1 SRPRPLLPVARHPL
15 LAALLWELAAA
26 GVSRVFLVT
35 GHLAEQ
41 VERLAGDGSAFG
53 LEARN
58 VRQPGV
64 LGSADAVQRAA
75 RAGAAPPFLVSAAD
89 TLYGRGDI
97 GRFADAY
104 RAAGAAGAIA
114 VRREPPVGP
123 GRPGI
128 GVRTDMG

>member
-1 SRPRPLLPVARHPL
+1 VSSSLPRRGHP
-15 LAALLWELAAA
+15 
-26 GVSRVFLVT
+26 
-35 GHLAEQ
+35 AEQ
-41 VERLAGDGSAFG
+41 ADRLAGDGSAFG
-53 LEARN
+53 REVRN

-75 RAGAAPPFLVSAAD
+75 RAGAATPFVVSAAD

-97 GRFADAY
+97 GRFADTY